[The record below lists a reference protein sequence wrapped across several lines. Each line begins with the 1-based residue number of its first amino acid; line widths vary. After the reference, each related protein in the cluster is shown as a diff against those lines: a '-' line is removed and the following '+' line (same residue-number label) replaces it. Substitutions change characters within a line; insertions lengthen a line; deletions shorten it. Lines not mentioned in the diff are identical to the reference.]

1 MSAFVLKI
9 IACISMLLCHIPF
22 VFSQL
27 AIPLIYIGK
36 LAFPIYAFLISEGY
50 AHTKS
55 FSKYLVRLLFF
66 AIISQ
71 IPAMLLF
78 EGKNFT
84 LYFNIF
90 FTLAF
95 GLLGIRVFDKIEKK
109 YISYP
114 LIALLAV
121 IANLLGFDYGAIGVL
136 MIVCFYVFKNHKMYM
151 VLSESL
157 LMIALYVHKLSV
169 LTVVNVAT
177 IRYVLFQLLFSII
190 SLLFILF
197 YNGKRGKNSKA
208 IQLGFYLF
216 YPLHLF
222 ILCLLKYIVA

>member
-1 MSAFVLKI
+1 MSSFVLKI

-22 VFSQL
+22 VFPKL
-27 AIPLIYIGK
+27 AVPLIYIGK

-50 AHTKS
+50 THTKN
-55 FSKYLVRLLFF
+55 FSKYLFRLFFF

-71 IPAMLLF
+71 IPAVLLF
-78 EGKNFT
+78 EGKIFA

-95 GLLGIRVFDKIEKK
+95 GLLGIRIFDKIEKK

-114 LIALLAV
+114 LIALLATC
-121 IANLLGFDYGAIGVL
+121 ANLLGFDYGAIGVL
-136 MIVCFYVFKNHKMYM
+136 MIVFFYVFRYHKMYM
-151 VLSESL
+151 VSTEVL
-157 LMIALYVHKLSV
+157 LMILLYAHKLSM
-169 LTVVNVAT
+169 LTVLNAYT
-177 IRYVLFQLLFSII
+177 FRYVLFQLLFSVI

-197 YNGKRGKNSKA
+197 YNGKRGKNSKS

-216 YPLHLF
+216 YPVHLF
-222 ILCLLKYIVA
+222 ILCLIKLFVA